1 MKLFFLIL
9 AFYFRLKPQKK
20 MIFKKAILS
29 YSFFLISCCLLK
41 AQSIQLFTEDF
52 QSGGT
57 SLTINGSG
65 PGSAIGT
72 NQWVINNQY
81 SGAPTYPNTMRQDS
95 TYSGT
100 IGSAPYSSSLHIHDV
115 PSLIT
120 NCNYNPA
127 NQSDNFAY
135 TTDGLCTL
143 GMDSVHFSFFYLSEG
158 SSAAYGKVYYSAN
171 NGPWIQTGQSQ
182 YNNKYKWKYED
193 ITIPA
198 FSNVGNLRFGFRWEN
213 DNGASPNSVAF
224 AIDDINIVASYDLI
238 DPVTIAID
246 SVSPSSVCQGTYLT
260 IYYTLSDTLCNGTY
274 KIELSNSS
282 GNFPSSFTSWV
293 TTISYPQTTGVIGIQ
308 LPNAATPGSCYKIRI
323 SRTAP
328 EPLITGIA
336 SVCFTI
342 LDCPNVITTMQPV
355 VTMDTN
361 AVCIGSAID
370 IPFASTG
377 VYTFNTYTAQL
388 SDSNGTFPTTPVVV
402 GTFVNSGTYD
412 PALGTPPGSV
422 SGQVPIVPPGCDYY
436 IRIVSSNPVAI
447 GSQWGPFC
455 IGECD
460 ITTNNKMDLNYCVGD
475 CSISPLGLN
484 SLIPIDVNT
493 FDDTAVYN
501 PGNLFTTQLMS
512 SMTFAQIGS
521 NGILGSVAA
530 IDDTTLNIH
539 IPCKDSLPIIGVP
552 IGMNYMRIVGTNSS
566 EADNTLGSLIRVTIG
581 AIRST
586 PQIINSYDYG
596 ADYDFT
602 LPYPWKPMK
611 DTFCTGETVMLL
623 FNPYSYSDNSTYKW
637 ICSGI
642 NGGNPF
648 VSPSGANSNDL
659 YVTLGGPGILT
670 FKVQETSY
678 GCVGAWSPIDT
689 VVVLGPPNVL
699 ISGPAIVCQGDTNL
713 FQVPF
718 SDNTY
723 YAWNSNNGT
732 IVDTSNNEIDIKF
745 TTTPGSHTITINS
758 INQCGSASATKS
770 VQVKAYPTVNAN
782 NDTIVCINESVLL
795 STPAGS
801 GYTYSWSDGISAFS
815 ATRTASVAPIITTN
829 YIVTVTGAGGCIKK
843 DSVTIQIQSPVT
855 VTYADSICPNGD
867 YSIALTSDTLG
878 TQYLWSNGGAST
890 QQISVA
896 DTGVYTLTVNFTNAV
911 CPKIETFNV
920 KPNVCPVELAL
931 PNVFSPN
938 GDGYNDF
945 FIPIPLGAFDI
956 YDIDKFEI
964 KIYSRWGQLIFESA
978 DSSFKWNGNN
988 KGGKPVSDGVYYYI
1002 AEITSKSDKPQSLT
1016 GFVTL
1021 TR

>member
-1 MKLFFLIL
+1 
-9 AFYFRLKPQKK
+9 
-20 MIFKKAILS
+20 MIFKKAILL
-29 YSFFLISCCLLK
+29 YSFLLISCCLLK

-57 SLTINGSG
+57 SFTINGAG
-65 PGSAIGT
+65 PGSAMGS
-72 NQWVINNQY
+72 NQWIINNQY
-81 SGAPTYPNTMRQDS
+81 SGVPTYPTTMRQDS

-100 IGSAPYSSSLHIHDV
+100 IGSAPYSSYLHIHDA
-115 PSLIT
+115 PSAIT

-127 NQSDNFAY
+127 NPSDRFAY
-135 TTDGLCTL
+135 MTDGLCTL

-158 SSAAYGKVYYSAN
+158 SPTAYGKVYYSAD
-171 NGPWIQTGQSQ
+171 NGPWIQIGLTQ

-193 ITIPA
+193 ITNPA

-213 DNGASPNSVAF
+213 DNGTSPNSVAF

-238 DPVTIAID
+238 DPVTISID

-260 IYYTLSDTLCNGTY
+260 IYYTISDTLCNGTY
-274 KIELSNSS
+274 EIELSNSS
-282 GNFPSSFTSWV
+282 GTFPSSFTTWV
-293 TTISYPQTTGVIGIQ
+293 TTISYPQTTGIIGIQ
-308 LPNAATPGSCYKIRI
+308 LPNGATPGLCYKIRI
-323 SRTAP
+323 SRNAP
-328 EPLITGIA
+328 PPLITGIA
-336 SVCFTI
+336 SACFVI
-342 LDCPNVITTMQPV
+342 EDCPNVITTMQPV

-388 SDSNGTFPTTPVVV
+388 SDSNGTFPATPVVV

-436 IRIVSSNPVAI
+436 IRIVSSNPVAT

-460 ITTNNKMDLNYCVGD
+460 ITTNNKMDLSYCVGD
-475 CSISPLGLN
+475 CSVSPLGLN

-493 FDDTAVYN
+493 YDDTAVYS

-521 NGILGSVAA
+521 NGILGAVAA
-530 IDDTTLNIH
+530 VDDTTLNIH

-566 EADNTLGSLIRVTIG
+566 EPDNTLGSLIRVTIG

-586 PQIINSYDYG
+586 PQIIDSYDYG

-611 DTFCTGETVMLL
+611 DTFCSGETVMLM
-623 FNPYSYSDNSTYKW
+623 FTPYSYSDMSTYKW

-648 VSPSGANSNDL
+648 VSPSGANSNEL
-659 YVTLGGPGILT
+659 YVNLGGPGILT
-670 FKVQETSY
+670 FKIQETSY
-678 GCVGAWSPIDT
+678 GCVGPWSPVDS

-699 ISGPAIVCQGDTNL
+699 ITGPSIVCQGDTNL

-723 YAWNSNNGT
+723 YTWTSNNGT
-732 IVDTSNNEIDIKF
+732 IIDTSNNEIDIKF
-745 TTTPGSHTITINS
+745 PTTPGSHSITINS
-758 INQCGSASATKS
+758 INQCGSASATKTI
-770 VQVKAYPTVNAN
+770 QVKPYPTVNAG
-782 NDTIVCINESVLL
+782 NDTIVCINEPVSL
-795 STPAGS
+795 STNS
-801 GYTYSWSDGISAFS
+801 GVGYSYSWSDGTSVISS
-815 ATRTASVAPIITTN
+815 TQSTSVAPITTTS
-829 YIVTVTGAGGCIKK
+829 YTVTVTGTGGCVKK
-843 DSVTIQIQSPVT
+843 DSVTIQIQSPLT
-855 VTYADSICPNGD
+855 VTYADSLCPNGD
-867 YSIALTSDTLG
+867 YSITLAADTLG
-878 TQYLWSNGGAST
+878 TEYLWNNGGGSA

-896 DTGVYTLTVNFTNAV
+896 DTGTYILTVNFTNAV

-920 KPNVCPVELAL
+920 KPDACPVELTL

-945 FIPIPLGAFDI
+945 FIPIPLGEFDI
-956 YDIDKFEI
+956 YNIDKFEI
-964 KIYSRWGQLIFESA
+964 KIYSRWGQLLFEST
-978 DSSFKWNGNN
+978 DSAFKWNGNN

-1002 AEITSKSDKPQSLT
+1002 AEITSKSDKPKSLT